1 MSGIYGN
8 GIALTEKVLDF
19 LWARQSVSLNNV
31 ANVDTP
37 GFKAQ
42 YITFEEELDRRLTSA
57 NKAKKAPKRA
67 DSDAVASSQS
77 WLNTTWNES
86 SRLDGNNVDMDQEQ
100 VELVRTAYEY
110 QYLLSS
116 FNNDISRLK
125 SAVRSF

>member
-57 NKAKKAPKRA
+57 NKAKKR
-67 DSDAVASSQS
+67 QS
-77 WLNTTWNES
+77 GLF
-86 SRLDGNNVDMDQEQ
+86 RM
-100 VELVRTAYEY
+100 
-110 QYLLSS
+110 
-116 FNNDISRLK
+116 
-125 SAVRSF
+125 RSLPPSHG